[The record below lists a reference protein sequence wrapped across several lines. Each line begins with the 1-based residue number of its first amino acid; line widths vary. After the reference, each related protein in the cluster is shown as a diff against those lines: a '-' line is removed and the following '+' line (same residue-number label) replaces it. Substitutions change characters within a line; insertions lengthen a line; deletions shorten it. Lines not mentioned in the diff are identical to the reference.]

1 MGEETAMNSGDLP
14 VPKQVNQEAF
24 LKLINWEPQPDLSKS
39 IIPDKWKAQIA
50 FQNMTAPNADFTVW
64 VEWTYET
71 KWVSATRDPEDA
83 EIDFEICIRGY
94 RFVNPITGLF
104 GDYNPG
110 FMVETK
116 DYHHLNEIDQF
127 TGISEY
133 WEMHDSAIEHYEGSM
148 AEELAERQFIQYL
161 EG

>member
-1 MGEETAMNSGDLP
+1 MNSGDLP

-24 LKLINWEPQPDLSKS
+24 QKLITWENGQGTCESP
-39 IIPDKWKAQIA
+39 IPDKWKAQIA
-50 FQNMTAPNADFTVW
+50 FQNMTAPDADFTVW

-83 EIDFEICIRGY
+83 EVDFEICVRGY

-133 WEMHDSAIEHYEGSM
+133 WEMIDSAIEHFEGSK
-148 AEELAERQFIQYL
+148 AEELAERAFMQYL
-161 EG
+161 EA

>member
-1 MGEETAMNSGDLP
+1 MNSGDLP

-24 LKLINWEPQPDLSKS
+24 LKLITWENGLGTCEVFNSSP
-39 IIPDKWKAQIA
+39 IPDKWKAQIA
-50 FQNMTAPNADFTVW
+50 FQDMTAPNADFTVW

-83 EIDFEICIRGY
+83 EVDFEICIRGY

-104 GDYNPG
+104 SDYNLG

-116 DYHHLNEIDQF
+116 EYHHLNEIDQF

-133 WEMHDSAIEHYEGSM
+133 WDMYDSAIEHYEGSM
-148 AEELAERQFIQYL
+148 AEELAERAFMQHL
-161 EG
+161 EA

>member
-1 MGEETAMNSGDLP
+1 MNSGDLP

-24 LKLINWEPQPDLSKS
+24 LKLITWEPEYQFSKS

-50 FQNMTAPNADFTVW
+50 FQDMTAPNADFTVW

-94 RFVNPITGLF
+94 RFVNPITGLLINSCNLLSCTF
-104 GDYNPG
+104 E
-110 FMVETK
+110 FMRGVLY
-116 DYHHLNEIDQF
+116 D
-127 TGISEY
+127 
-133 WEMHDSAIEHYEGSM
+133 
-148 AEELAERQFIQYL
+148 
-161 EG
+161 

>member
-1 MGEETAMNSGDLP
+1 MNSGDLP

-24 LKLINWEPQPDLSKS
+24 LKLITWENGQGTCESF
-39 IIPDKWKAQIA
+39 IPDKWYAQIA
-50 FQNMTAPNADFTVW
+50 FQDMTAPNSDFTVW

-83 EIDFEICIRGY
+83 EVDFEICVRGY

-133 WEMHDSAIEHYEGSM
+133 WEMIDSAIEHYEGSR
-148 AEELAERQFIQYL
+148 AEELAERAFMQYL
-161 EG
+161 EA

>member
-1 MGEETAMNSGDLP
+1 MNSGDLP

-24 LKLINWEPQPDLSKS
+24 LKLITWENGQGTCESP
-39 IIPDKWKAQIA
+39 IPDKWYSRIDYESIA
-50 FQNMTAPNADFTVW
+50 FPNADFTVW

-83 EIDFEICIRGY
+83 EVDFEICVRGY

-127 TGISEY
+127 TGIEEY
-133 WEMHDSAIEHYEGSM
+133 WEMIDSAIEHYEGSR
-148 AEELAERQFIQYL
+148 AEELAERAFMQYL
-161 EG
+161 EA

>member
-1 MGEETAMNSGDLP
+1 MINKETLMNSGDLP

-24 LKLINWEPQPDLSKS
+24 LKLITWENGQGTCESP
-39 IIPDKWKAQIA
+39 IPDKWIAQIA
-50 FQNMTAPNADFTVW
+50 FQDMTAPNADFTVW

-83 EIDFEICIRGY
+83 EVDFEICIRGY
-94 RFVNPITGLF
+94 RFVNPNTGLF

-133 WEMHDSAIEHYEGSM
+133 WEMIDSAIEHYEGSR
-148 AEELAERQFIQYL
+148 AEELAERYL
-161 EG
+161 EA